1 MVANTSIAVNT
12 TLSRDRIE
20 DADLV
25 YETIN
30 LANAQILQH
39 ASTAILA
46 QANASK

>member
-20 DADLV
+20 DADLA

-30 LANAQILQH
+30 LANTEILQP
-39 ASTAILA
+39 ASTPILV
-46 QANASK
+46 QANALK